1 MNSIFWKAKTEGRNL
16 NSEKSQDYALKPQR
30 NCTLMNSALRTAET
44 VPSLLSSP
52 LPSPL
57 SDMTFSPLTPPPYL
71 SLLPLL
77 LSFSSEN

>member
-1 MNSIFWKAKTEGRNL
+1 MNSILWKAKTEGRNL

-52 LPSPL
+52 LPSPPL
-57 SDMTFSPLTPPPYL
+57 RHDLLTPHPSPLPV
-71 SLLPLL
+71 SLASSTLL
-77 LSFSSEN
+77 FL